1 MAAREHGGENWYSDR
16 MRKLGLQISEL
27 KKRSESIRE
36 QEKIR
41 DEYEYLDQ
49 EISRIIGETGGA
61 SGAEFDNIF
70 IRQIVREIR
79 VILKNKL

>member
-1 MAAREHGGENWYSDR
+1 

-27 KKRSESIRE
+27 KRRRESIRE

-61 SGAEFDNIF
+61 TGAEFDNIF
-70 IRQIVREIR
+70 IR
-79 VILKNKL
+79 

>member
-1 MAAREHGGENWYSDR
+1 

-27 KKRSESIRE
+27 KKRRESIQE

-49 EISRIIGETGGA
+49 EVSRIICETGGT

-79 VILKNKL
+79 VISKNKLQIQLRTGMMLDVNL

>member
-1 MAAREHGGENWYSDR
+1 

-27 KKRSESIRE
+27 KKRRESIRE

-41 DEYEYLDQ
+41 DEYEHLDQ
-49 EISRIIGETGGA
+49 EISRIIGETGGT

-79 VILKNKL
+79 VISKNKLQIQLRTGMMLDVKL